1 MNPMK
6 LSFNQSQRAEL
17 RQTLSAQQI
26 QYVALL
32 QMTVQELN
40 SYLSEIQLENPVLEL
55 EPPEVMPGDNVEMM
69 RWLISH
75 PIDRKEDDPGDETAP
90 FERACP
96 NGERGDLQQYLEC
109 QFDLSISE
117 RELTLLRYLACSLD
131 DSGYLRFD
139 ARRLH
144 GMGYTDEEIKEAVAY
159 LQSLDPP
166 GIGAE
171 DLENCL
177 IIQLVRKGLCSPE
190 TYALV
195 HNHLEDLAHGRFQK
209 AASAV
214 GISTERVKELY
225 RIVRTLDPRPGSAF
239 GGEAVRAVFP
249 DVTVAE
255 IDGRLKCV
263 FNARYQPR
271 VSINRDYLTL
281 AEGDEEART
290 YVNQKLAQ
298 AMWVTRLIAGRQ
310 ATIERIADFV
320 LERQREFFENPNGNL
335 HPLRLREAAEQ
346 LGVHESTISRAV
358 GGKHLQC
365 KRGVYPFK
373 YFFCGG
379 AGDTEAPE
387 TVGSRSVKERIRALI
402 EAEDKKRPLSDAAIS
417 SLLAVEGIAL
427 ARRTVAK
434 YREELMIAAAVM
446 RRE

>member
-1 MNPMK
+1 MSPTK
-6 LSFNQSQRAEL
+6 LSFEQNQRQDL

-32 QMTVQELN
+32 QMTVQELY
-40 SYLSEIQLENPVLEL
+40 SYLSEIQLENPVMEL
-55 EPPEVMPGDNVEMM
+55 EPPEVMPEDNIEMM

-75 PIDRKEDDPGDETAP
+75 PVDRKEDDPGDEGAP

-96 NGERGDLQQYLEC
+96 DGQRGDLQEYLEC
-109 QFDLSISE
+109 QFDLSLNE
-117 RELTLLRYLACSLD
+117 RELTLLRYMVCSLD
-131 DSGYLRFD
+131 DSGYLRLD
-139 ARRLH
+139 AGRLH

-177 IIQLVRKGLCSPE
+177 MIQLVRKSLCSPE
-190 TYALV
+190 TFALV
-195 HNHLEDLAHGRFQK
+195 HNHLEDLAHGRFHK

-214 GISTERVKELY
+214 GISAERAKELY
-225 RIVRTLDPRPGSAF
+225 RIVRTLNPRPGSAF

-249 DVTVAE
+249 DVTVSE
-255 IDGRLKCV
+255 VDGRLTCV
-263 FNARYQPR
+263 FNTRYQPR
-271 VSINRDYLTL
+271 VSVNRDYLTL
-281 AEGDEEART
+281 AEGDDEARA
-290 YVNQKLAQ
+290 YVNLKLAQ
-298 AMWVTRLIAGRQ
+298 AMWVTRLISGRQ

-320 LERQREFFENPNGNL
+320 LERQREFFEYPNGNL

-358 GGKHLQC
+358 SGKYLQC

-373 YFFCGG
+373 YFFCGS
-379 AGDTEAPE
+379 AGDESPE
-387 TVGSRSVKERIRALI
+387 TVGSRSVKERIRALV

-417 SLLAVEGIAL
+417 ALLAVEGIAL

-446 RRE
+446 RKE